1 MQLAGG
7 ASPSRKADET
17 LYSQHRAVQGDHEN
31 DLVSGRRILRTW
43 MMPVI
48 TRRSADALPGSAY
61 LDRVPRRLAHHLTGP
76 HAIVGRNC

>member
-1 MQLAGG
+1 MSGQIVDATIVAAPTQRNTSAEKKAG
-7 ASPSRKADET
+7 D
-17 LYSQHRAVQGDHEN
+17 YEN

-61 LDRVPRRLAHHLTGP
+61 LDRVRRLAYHLAGP
-76 HAIVGRNC
+76 HALVGRNC